1 MCGACSPQP
10 SAETTALEPY
20 LLTVSEVGA
29 DFTEQRGGQVSTG
42 IGHVCPE
49 TDVSVGGFG
58 AVKAWLT
65 RPNDDE
71 VVEVFND
78 CDGIEW
84 DYQGEALVIEIVDA
98 PVVAD
103 DQIAVRPS
111 DTDCADCYTI
121 YVHHGDV
128 IAIISVP
135 DHSDTYDEIIAKAI
149 DKLPDSTL
157 RTQNQTGNPHVLPS
171 HVTFRAAHRCRYGRD
186 EASDPRMAGRR

>member
-1 MCGACSPQP
+1 MRILTPVLVLLIGGMCVACSPQP
-10 SAETTALEPY
+10 SEETAALEPY
-20 LLTVSEVGA
+20 LLTVGEVGT
-29 DFTEQRGGQVSTG
+29 DFTEQRGGQVSTE

-58 AVKAWLT
+58 AVKAAFT

-71 VVEVFND
+71 VVEHLYTAEPEVVDQLMEDIKAVFND

-98 PVVAD
+98 PVAAD

-135 DHSDTYDEIIAKAI
+135 DHSDAYDEIITKAI
-149 DKLPDSTL
+149 DKIPD
-157 RTQNQTGNPHVLPS
+157 
-171 HVTFRAAHRCRYGRD
+171 
-186 EASDPRMAGRR
+186 

>member
-1 MCGACSPQP
+1 
-10 SAETTALEPY
+10 
-20 LLTVSEVGA
+20 
-29 DFTEQRGGQVSTG
+29 VSTG

-71 VVEVFND
+71 VVEHLYAAEPEVVDQLMEDIKAVFND

-171 HVTFRAAHRCRYGRD
+171 HVTFRAAHRCRYVRVVR
-186 EASDPRMAGRR
+186 S

>member
-1 MCGACSPQP
+1 MRTLFPVLVLLIGGMCVACSPQP

-20 LLTVSEVGA
+20 LLTVGEVGM
-29 DFTEQRGGQVSTG
+29 DFTEQRGGQVSTE

-58 AVKAWLT
+58 SVKAWFTNSNGGGVVEHLYT
-65 RPNDDE
+65 AEPE
-71 VVEVFND
+71 VVDQLMEDIKTVFND

-84 DYQGEALVIEIVDA
+84 DYQGEALVIEVVDA

-121 YVHHGDV
+121 YVHRGDV
-128 IAIISVP
+128 IAIVSVP
-135 DHSDTYDEIIAKAI
+135 DHSDAYDEIIAKAV
-149 DKLPDSTL
+149 DKLPD
-157 RTQNQTGNPHVLPS
+157 
-171 HVTFRAAHRCRYGRD
+171 
-186 EASDPRMAGRR
+186 

>member
-1 MCGACSPQP
+1 MRILFPVLVLLIGGLCVACSPQP

-20 LLTVSEVGA
+20 LLTVGEVGEG
-29 DFTEQRGGQVSTG
+29 FTEQRGGQVSTG

-49 TDVSVGGFG
+49 TDISVGGFG
-58 AVKAWLT
+58 AVKAWFT
-65 RPNDDE
+65 RSNGDE
-71 VVEVFND
+71 VAEHLHTAQPKVVDQLMEDIKTVFND

-84 DYQGEALVIEIVDA
+84 DYQGEAFVIEIVDA

-111 DTDCADCYTI
+111 DTDCSDCYTI

-149 DKLPDSTL
+149 DKLPD
-157 RTQNQTGNPHVLPS
+157 
-171 HVTFRAAHRCRYGRD
+171 
-186 EASDPRMAGRR
+186 

>member
-1 MCGACSPQP
+1 MLFPVLVLLIGGMCAACSPQP

-20 LLTVSEVGA
+20 LLTVGDVGA
-29 DFTEQRGGQVSTG
+29 DFADQRGGQVSTG

-49 TDVSVGGFG
+49 TNTSVGGFG
-58 AVKAWLT
+58 AVKAWFMN
-65 RPNDDE
+65 PNDDE
-71 VVEVFND
+71 VVEHLYTAEPEVVNQLMKDITKVFND

-103 DQIAVRPS
+103 EQIAVHPS

-128 IAIISVP
+128 IVIISVP
-135 DHSDTYDEIIAKAI
+135 ERSDAYDEIIAKAI
-149 DKLPDSTL
+149 DKLPD
-157 RTQNQTGNPHVLPS
+157 
-171 HVTFRAAHRCRYGRD
+171 
-186 EASDPRMAGRR
+186 